1 MKKSIK
7 SIICMALGLSLAGV
21 SPLCAAEYTA
31 VDIAASPAGGAWY
44 VGLGAYAK
52 VLSDM
57 YPEFEVTLFPGG
69 ANANVL
75 RVAKGASWIGATM
88 LPNMKAAADGLDPS
102 KTPIRNIAAL
112 ANIQDVTR
120 LHFVVPADS
129 PVTSLREIAEKKIP
143 VRMGTG
149 VVGGNAELFARWVL
163 EEYGINKQ
171 RIKEWGG
178 SVHHLKTSEA
188 QAMLAENQLD
198 VHTWMGPGESF
209 VYSELVKTRPIRILD
224 VDEDVLAAVAE
235 KYGLTPGVI
244 PASFYGGIMGRDVK
258 TVVSSAG
265 LMVNRDI
272 PDDAAYKFA
281 RALDKGRRDIAVALP
296 SWGDMTSENICRGL
310 PVELHPGAARYYKE
324 SGCLQ

>member
-88 LPNMKAAADGLDPS
+88 LPNMKAAADGLDPY

-178 SVHHLKTSEA
+178 SVHHRDSQGGGNGGA
-188 QAMLAENQLD
+188 
-198 VHTWMGPGESF
+198 GEG
-209 VYSELVKTRPIRILD
+209 YSS
-224 VDEDVLAAVAE
+224 
-235 KYGLTPGVI
+235 GLRGAPD
-244 PASFYGGIMGRDVK
+244 GGKV
-258 TVVSSAG
+258 
-265 LMVNRDI
+265 
-272 PDDAAYKFA
+272 
-281 RALDKGRRDIAVALP
+281 
-296 SWGDMTSENICRGL
+296 
-310 PVELHPGAARYYKE
+310 
-324 SGCLQ
+324 

>member
-1 MKKSIK
+1 
-7 SIICMALGLSLAGV
+7 MALGLSLAGV
-21 SPLCAAEYTA
+21 SSLSAAEYTT

-44 VGLGAYAK
+44 VGLGAYAR

-57 YPEFEVTLFPGG
+57 CPEFEVSLFPGG

-75 RVAKGASWIGATM
+75 RVAKGTSQIGATM
-88 LPNMKAAADGLDPS
+88 LPNMKAAMDGLDPYKS
-102 KTPIRNIAAL
+102 PILNIAAL

-129 PVTSLREIAEKKIP
+129 PVTSLREIAEKRIP

-163 EEYGINKQ
+163 DEYGINKQ
-171 RIKEWGG
+171 NIKEWGG
-178 SVHHLKTSEA
+178 SVYHLKTSEA

-209 VYSELVKTRPIRILD
+209 IYSELVKTRPIRILD
-224 VDEDVLAAVAE
+224 VDEDILARVTE

-244 PASFYGGIMGRDVK
+244 PASFYGGIMGREVK

-272 PDDAAYKFA
+272 PDDMAYKFA
-281 RALDKGRRDIAVALP
+281 RALDRGMKDIALALP
-296 SWGDMTSENICRGL
+296 SWGDMTPENICKGL
-310 PVELHPGAARYYKE
+310 PIELHPGAARYYKE

>member
-1 MKKSIK
+1 MKKSV
-7 SIICMALGLSLAGV
+7 ICMALGLSLAGV
-21 SPLCAAEYTA
+21 SSLSAAEYTT

-44 VGLGAYAK
+44 VGLGAYAR

-57 YPEFEVTLFPGG
+57 CPEFEVSLFPGG

-75 RVAKGASWIGATM
+75 RVAKGTSQIGATM
-88 LPNMKAAADGLDPS
+88 LPNMKAAMDGLDPYKS
-102 KTPIRNIAAL
+102 PILNIAAL

-129 PVTSLREIAEKKIP
+129 PVTSLREIAEKRIP

-163 EEYGINKQ
+163 DEYGINKQ
-171 RIKEWGG
+171 NIKEWGG
-178 SVHHLKTSEA
+178 SVYHLKTSEA

-209 VYSELVKTRPIRILD
+209 IYSELVKTRPIRILD
-224 VDEDVLAAVAE
+224 VDEDILARVTE

-244 PASFYGGIMGRDVK
+244 PASFYGGIMGREVK

-272 PDDAAYKFA
+272 PDDMAYKFA
-281 RALDKGRRDIAVALP
+281 RALDRGMKDIALALP
-296 SWGDMTSENICRGL
+296 SWGDMTPENICKGL
-310 PVELHPGAARYYKE
+310 PIELHPGAARYYKE